1 LSTQAKQVL
10 YKYWGYHSFR
20 PMQEE
25 IIDSVLLGFD
35 TVALLPT
42 GGGKS
47 LCFQIPALVN
57 EGTCLVITPLIA
69 LMSDQVER
77 LGKMNIPAK
86 ALHTGMYYTEI
97 ESVLNNAVHGR
108 LKFLYVSPE
117 RLMNRVFQQ
126 ALYDIPVNLIAVDE
140 AHCISQWGYDFRPPY
155 LKIAEIREIIPDV
168 PVLALT
174 ATATP
179 EVVDDIQDKL
189 KFKKRNLFKAGFERK
204 NLSYGIFHEN
214 DKTAKMLR
222 LLKNE
227 TGTAIVYVRNR
238 KKTKELAEIL
248 NKNNI
253 SATFYHAGL
262 NATQRAARQH
272 DWTKNRVRVMVAT
285 NAFGMGIDK
294 PDVRQVIHYNLPS
307 DIESYF
313 QEAGRAGRD
322 GKPAKASLLFN
333 ETDIKFARK
342 NIDDS
347 FPEPD
352 FIRNVYNAL
361 GNFFRLPEGSGK
373 DVGFDFKIIDFVK
386 TYDLPL
392 IPAYNAI
399 KFLEKEGYIAYDE
412 SAGRFSKIKITSD
425 NETLYR
431 FIVENPKYEIL
442 IKEILRSYGGIFS
455 DYVPVN
461 ERQIAKRAGEKVEK
475 VFEKL
480 GYLSKI
486 KILSYVPVKTVPQI
500 FYNVERL
507 PKSYITLSKDNY
519 KNLKEAAVKR
529 LNAFIDFLTNDKECR
544 SLQLLRYFGEHKNN
558 RCGICDVCLK
568 IDATELDTGRFENI
582 KKQLIDLVSSKP
594 RRVDE
599 LISLIDG
606 FEEDEIIS
614 TVEWLID
621 HNTFTRLKDNKISCT
636 GQLDFD
642 F

>member
-1 LSTQAKQVL
+1 MSTQAKQVL

-25 IIDSVLLGFD
+25 IIDSVLLGAD
-35 TVALLPT
+35 TLALLPT

-47 LCFQIPALVN
+47 VCFQVPALVN
-57 EGTCLVITPLIA
+57 SGTCLVITPLIA
-69 LMSDQVER
+69 LMRDQVEQLR
-77 LGKMNIPAK
+77 KRNIPAK
-86 ALHTGMYYTEI
+86 ALHTGMFYSEI
-97 ESVLNNAVHGR
+97 ESVLNNAVYGK

-155 LKIAEIREIIPDV
+155 LKIAEVRQILQGV

-189 KFKKRNLFKAGFERK
+189 KFKKHNVFKASFERA
-204 NLSYGIFHEN
+204 NLSYGVYREN
-214 DKTAKMLR
+214 DKTGKMLQ
-222 LLKNE
+222 LLK
-227 TGTAIVYVRNR
+227 TGTGSAIVYVRNR
-238 KKTKELAEIL
+238 KKTRELAEIL
-248 NKNNI
+248 GKNNI
-253 SATFYHAGL
+253 SATYYHAGL
-262 NATQRAARQH
+262 SAGQRETRQH

-322 GKPAKASLLFN
+322 GKPAGATLLFN
-333 ETDIKFARK
+333 DNDIDFARK
-342 NIDDS
+342 NLEES
-347 FPEPD
+347 FPDPG

-361 GNFFRLPEGSGK
+361 GNYFQLPEGSGK
-373 DVGFDFKIIDFVK
+373 DVGFDFKILDFVK

-392 IPAYNAI
+392 LPTYNAV

-412 SAGRFSKIKITSD
+412 TMGRFSKLKVTAD

-455 DYVPVN
+455 DYININ
-461 ERQIAKRAGEKVEK
+461 ERQIAKRANEKVDK

-480 GYLSKI
+480 AYLSKI
-486 KILSYVPVKTVPQI
+486 KIVSYVPIKTVPQI
-500 FYNVERL
+500 YYNVERL
-507 PKSYITLSKDNY
+507 PKSYITLSKENY
-519 KNLKEAAVKR
+519 KNLKEAAEKR
-529 LNAFIDFLTNDKECR
+529 LEAFIGFLTNEKECR
-544 SLQLLRYFGEHKNN
+544 SLQLLRYFGEFKNK
-558 RCGICDVCLK
+558 RCGVCDVCIRINNAGLNSNQ
-568 IDATELDTGRFENI
+568 FEEI
-582 KKQLIDLVSSKP
+582 KKQLVELVAEKP
-594 RRVDE
+594 RKINE
-599 LISLIDG
+599 LITFVDG
-606 FEEDEIIS
+606 FEEEKII
-614 TVEWLID
+614 TAVEWLID
-621 HNTFTRLKDNKISCT
+621 NRTFLRLKDNRISCKS
-636 GQLDFD
+636 QLDFD